1 MFKQLTGIVV
11 NSTSVE
17 RFVKKNGEEGRKAT
31 IHVRRVSN
39 EPHPEEVAVKLT
51 NEQTQYA
58 LLPVGT
64 FVEVEYFNRVF
75 RFTDKQGRRCLGNDP
90 CARTIRLVAPDA
102 PKGLNGDAVGKE
114 ALPVPAVRGGLMLN
128 VATGGEA
135 L

>member
-1 MFKQLTGIVV
+1 MQKILTGIIV
-11 NSTSVE
+11 NSTNVE

-75 RFTDKQGRRCLGNDP
+75 QFTDKQGRGCLGNDP
-90 CARTIRLVAPDA
+90 CVSGIRLVAPDA
-102 PKGLNGDAVGKE
+102 PKGLNGGIVGKE
-114 ALPVPAVRGGLMLN
+114 ALPEPVVRGGLMLN
-128 VATGGEA
+128 VETGGEA

>member
-1 MFKQLTGIVV
+1 MVKQLTGIIV

-17 RFVKKNGEEGRKAT
+17 RFVKKNGEEGLKAT

-75 RFTDKQGRRCLGNDP
+75 QFADKQGRVCLGNDP
-90 CARTIRLVAPDA
+90 CVSRIRLVAPDA
-102 PKGLNGDAVGKE
+102 PRGLNGGIVGKE
-114 ALPVPAVRGGLMLN
+114 ALPVPVVRGGLMLN